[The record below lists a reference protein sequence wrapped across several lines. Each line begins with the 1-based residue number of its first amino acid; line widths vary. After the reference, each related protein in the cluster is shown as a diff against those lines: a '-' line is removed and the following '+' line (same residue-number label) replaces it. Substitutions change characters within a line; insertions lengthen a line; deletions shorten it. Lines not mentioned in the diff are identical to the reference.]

1 MPPLIVAGRIT
12 PRVWCAH
19 RHGRHA
25 RPARPRGE
33 GRRRF
38 IGDFLSGGRAER
50 RRMPSPCRTRRPR
63 RSPASRSSRD
73 HTEIAPR
80 VRQDC
85 DFGDRRRVSRHIS
98 AIYLGVGDGS
108 AGGDDVLDATCRC
121 DVEGVAEGEECV
133 GGERHLPYKA
143 SVDRRSTGGISA
155 NDCVEIAEW
164 ARVTSLSVAR
174 NAAFSSRVRSG
185 GGSANCSAHCA
196 ASVGAM
202 SPSM

>member
-1 MPPLIVAGRIT
+1 MPPLTVAGRIT
-12 PRVWCAH
+12 QRGGACADMGVTRSRGPVLRGVGDSSAIFSVMEEPNAGESH
-19 RHGRHA
+19 RHA
-25 RPARPRGE
+25 V
-33 GRRRF
+33 
-38 IGDFLSGGRAER
+38 LVGRADHLH
-50 RRMPSPCRTRRPR
+50 
-63 RSPASRSSRD
+63 RD

-80 VRQDC
+80 VRQDWA
-85 DFGDRRRVSRHIS
+85 DRRRVSRHIS

-121 DVEGVAEGEECV
+121 NVEGVAEGEECV

-174 NAAFSSRVRSG
+174 NAAFSSRVSSG